1 MFLTFKLVLE
11 SARWGVDKG
20 TDRESKIQGEGT
32 SRGTQGRIRRG
43 RDVKVKEVHFVSSK
57 PPP

>member
-1 MFLTFKLVLE
+1 MFLTVKLVLE

-32 SRGTQGRIRRG
+32 SRGTQGRIRREG
-43 RDVKVKEVHFVSSK
+43 EM
-57 PPP
+57 